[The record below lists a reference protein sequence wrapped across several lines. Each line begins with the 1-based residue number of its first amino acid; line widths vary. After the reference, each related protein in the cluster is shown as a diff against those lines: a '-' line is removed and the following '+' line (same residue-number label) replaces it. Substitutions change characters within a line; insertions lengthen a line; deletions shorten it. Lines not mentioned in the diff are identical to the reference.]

1 ITRRRFSQIAETL
14 AGSHPKASLS
24 DCWNIGW
31 SQKRQ
36 LMQIQVNKKG
46 NLPST
51 QPYEHVDFIMN
62 VMF

>member
-1 ITRRRFSQIAETL
+1 MKASSFRLR
-14 AGSHPKASLS
+14 GYCNHPKAFLS